1 MKKIELDIVALS
13 HSVTQSHN
21 YAVVLGEQEG
31 SRRLPIVIGGFEAQA
46 IAVAMERMTPNRPL
60 THDLFKNTLET
71 FDIELKEVIINNL
84 LDGIFYARLVCLK
97 DGEEIEIDSRT
108 SDALAMA
115 VRFNCPIYTYEF
127 ILDAAGV
134 ILEDTEEDEPVEKAT
149 PSSSGSSKKPRRKR
163 SSSTTASGNTLSS
176 YSVEDLNKMLEEVL
190 SDEDYERAAKIRDEI
205 QRREGKS

>member
-21 YAVVLGEQEG
+21 YAVVLGEQDG
-31 SRRLPIVIGGFEAQA
+31 SRRLPIVIGGIEAQA

-71 FDIELKEVIINNL
+71 FEIELKEVVINNL
-84 LDGIFYARLVCLK
+84 LDGIFYARLICIK
-97 DGEEIEIDSRT
+97 DNEEIEIDSRT

-115 VRFNCPIYTYEF
+115 VRFNCPIFTYEF

-134 ILEDTEEDEPVEKAT
+134 ILEDTEDDEEGEVEEKQK
-149 PSSSGSSKKPRRKR
+149 SGQAKKTRRRK
-163 SSSTTASGNTLSS
+163 TTSGNTLAS
-176 YSVEDLNKMLEEVL
+176 YTVEDLNKMLEEVL